1 MAVIIDGKALA
12 KKIREQ
18 LKEEC
23 SKLKKEGILPKLA
36 VIMVG
41 DDPASKVYVRNKSK
55 ACNEVGIEYE
65 EYILNS
71 NITQEKL
78 INLIESLNNKKDVTL
93 QAENRVYIPSD
104 TAFRQLSVSE

>member
-41 DDPASKVYVRNKSK
+41 M
-55 ACNEVGIEYE
+55 
-65 EYILNS
+65 
-71 NITQEKL
+71 TQHQK
-78 INLIESLNNKKDVTL
+78 
-93 QAENRVYIPSD
+93 YM
-104 TAFRQLSVSE
+104 